1 MSGSSRS
8 RQKPKLEPISLE
20 ELAGTTGMSGF
31 GTLFTRDL
39 SQSVPVLDR
48 LEEASAPETSAADP
62 TAPEISAPVFETSAL
77 AEAAV
82 RSTAVET
89 SAPVSDVPSAPEGGA
104 LEASALET
112 PAIVPAAVEAN
123 APVFSVST
131 APGTSVLET
140 SALGVLYRR
149 PRIRRA
155 DTVAEGH
162 SLAEQAIYELMYREG
177 KPYQGEHRI
186 LTTGLRTLAE
196 RARMAYA
203 NCKANVRS
211 LIGKLALEEYGE
223 GFSYTVGRTY
233 IIYSA
238 QEVMRRRR
246 AAGLT
251 HVIRTRGVAFVD
263 PESGTPIECTRYE
276 RG

>member
-48 LEEASAPETSAADP
+48 LDEVSAPEASAADPAALEISAPETSASDP
-62 TAPEISAPVFETSAL
+62 AALEVGAPAFETSAL
-77 AEAAV
+77 EEAAV
-82 RSTAVET
+82 ET
-89 SAPVSDVPSAPEGGA
+89 
-104 LEASALET
+104 
-112 PAIVPAAVEAN
+112 AAVEAS
-123 APVFSVST
+123 APVFSVSN
-131 APGTSVLET
+131 APETSVLET

-155 DTVAEGH
+155 DTIAEGH

-233 IIYSA
+233 IIYSE

-251 HVIRTRGVAFVD
+251 HVVRTRGVAFVD
-263 PESGTPIECTRYE
+263 PESGAPIECTRFE